1 MKSLKSLLFQVPLIL
16 DVAFASDVITDPENA
31 TTFAL
36 TYGFPL
42 LGFAQV
48 SLSAFKNGGVNQ
60 LQRSPGLANASS
72 TSVVTPNVDTLYGI
86 GIFDLAVDDIVVTI
100 PSIPE
105 NERYYSYAFF
115 DPFGS
120 NFFNL
125 ESEPVSIPPGKY
137 LLRRGSKTWGFEK
150 SNNKEYQGY
159 IDSPTGNGVFLTRIE
174 VKNNNTD
181 VMVVEGYLNGTNM
194 SPIPRESGDP
204 IPESPPLTPATFAAL
219 EGLST
224 PQQTLE
230 LTARLQ
236 AANPPFNVTDVAF
249 IDATLFAAGIHN
261 GTYHQPAGVDLEKAN
276 SLADA
281 EIGVYTQAGRQ
292 LLGNQWARYNLQGL
306 YGNNFAA
313 RSLLAQ
319 IGYLNLQ
326 ESQAI
331 YPFSL
336 TEEGGTTS
344 IAHNEALLYTFVG
357 GKPPTLSPEGFWSVT
372 MYDAEH
378 FLIANSLN
386 VYALGDRSNLT
397 YPDGTPVYGPTSGPE
412 NDARAFQILIQA
424 ADIAPPINW
433 TNNWLPAPSN
443 GNFSTVLRLY
453 GPTSALTDGSW
464 TYPTVSK
471 IPAITM

>member
-16 DVAFASDVITDPENA
+16 DVAFASDVITDPKTA

-115 DPFGS
+115 DPLGS

-125 ESEPVSIPPGKY
+125 ESEPVSVPPGKY

-194 SPIPRESGDP
+194 SPIPRASGDS
-204 IPESPPLTPATFAAL
+204 IPASPPLTPATFAGL

-261 GTYHQPAGVDLEKAN
+261 GTYHQPAGFDLGKAN

-281 EIGVYTQAGRQ
+281 EIRVYTQTGR
-292 LLGNQWARYNLQGL
+292 L
-306 YGNNFAA
+306 YGDNFAA

-336 TEEGGTTS
+336 AEEDGTTS

-412 NDARAFQILIQA
+412 NDVRVFQILIQA

-433 TNNWLPAPSN
+433 TNNN

-471 IPAITM
+471 IPAIAR